1 MRWICRLPPSRNAGS
16 TLSSNLYVHTTCM
29 PYNLYGI
36 QPAVDA
42 FLDRVAELRA
52 LEQSWASPGANLT
65 LVWGRRRAGKTRLLG
80 RFLEGKPAV
89 FYGATQQAT
98 AAELAGFSQ
107 AAREGLAPSGT
118 DLLAHDDF
126 PSWQVAFE
134 YLAERAAGDRL
145 AVVLDEFPYLVESDP
160 ALPSVLQRFWD
171 QRGRRSRLQLILCGS
186 ARSIMLKLQSENAPL
201 FGRVDT
207 RLHVRPFGYAEAGLF
222 LPDIP
227 PAERAIAY
235 PRSSGA
241 CPPMS
246 RDGGAMAMSRT

>member
-1 MRWICRLPPSRNAGS
+1 M
-16 TLSSNLYVHTTCM
+16 
-29 PYNLYGI
+29 
-36 QPAVDA
+36 
-42 FLDRVAELRA
+42 
-52 LEQSWASPGANLT
+52 
-65 LVWGRRRAGKTRLLG
+65 
-80 RFLEGKPAV
+80 
-89 FYGATQQAT
+89 
-98 AAELAGFSQ
+98 
-107 AAREGLAPSGT
+107 
-118 DLLAHDDF
+118 
-126 PSWQVAFE
+126 AFE

-222 LPDIP
+222 VPDIP

-235 PRSSGA
+235 L
-241 CPPMS
+241 
-246 RDGGAMAMSRT
+246 GGALEYTSLVIGYRALLPVAAALYAFAAPAGRPHLRREA